1 MTTSISRRTFLVGGT
16 ALTALVVANLP
27 RRASAQ
33 ARNARTINLYS
44 SRHYNTDDA
53 LYDAFGKVNLI
64 EASAEELIERI
75 QSEGANSPG
84 DILFTVDAGMLW
96 RAEQAGLFQPV
107 STPKLNERIPAHL
120 RHPDGLWYGFTQRA
134 RVLYYSRDRVNPADL
149 STYEALADPQWKGK
163 ILVRPSGNVYNLSL
177 TASRIAIHKEPETRR
192 WLEGFVGNF
201 ARQPEGNDTAQIRAV
216 ASGAGDVAVANSYY
230 YIRLQKSKDPA
241 DQEVV
246 KKVGLF
252 FPNTGKGE
260 RGTHVNVS
268 GAGVLK
274 NSPNR
279 AAAIAFLEYLA
290 SDNAQRYFAE
300 GNNEYPVIP
309 GVPIDPILA
318 SHGQLKADPLNVA
331 NLGRYQPDAARL
343 MDTVGWQ

>member
-1 MTTSISRRTFLVGGT
+1 MTTKISRRTFFVGGT

-33 ARNARTINLYS
+33 SRTINLYS

-53 LYDAFGKVNLI
+53 LYDAFGEVNLI

-107 STPKLNERIPAHL
+107 RSAKLNERIPENL

-149 STYEALADPQWKGK
+149 STYEALADPQWRGK
-163 ILVRPSGNVYNLSL
+163 ILVRPSSNIYNLSL
-177 TASRIAIHKEPETRR
+177 TASRIAIHGEPETRR
-192 WLEGFVGNF
+192 WLQGLVDNF
-201 ARQPEGNDTAQIRAV
+201 ARQPEGNDTAQIRAI
-216 ASGAGDVAVANSYY
+216 AAGIGDVAIANSYY
-230 YIRLQKSKDPA
+230 YIRLQKSTDPA

-246 KKVGLF
+246 EKVSLF
-252 FPNTGKGE
+252 FPNTGPGE

-274 NSPNR
+274 NAPNR
-279 AAAIAFLEYLA
+279 DAAIAFLEYLA
-290 SDNAQRYFAE
+290 SDDAQRYFAE
-300 GNNEYPVIP
+300 GNNEYPVIS
-309 GVPIDPILA
+309 GVPVDPVLA
-318 SHGQLKADPLNVA
+318 AHGQLKGDPLNVS
-331 NLGRYQPDAARL
+331 NLGRYQPDSARL
-343 MDTVGWQ
+343 MNEVGWQ

>member
-1 MTTSISRRTFLVGGT
+1 MTTKISRRTFFVGGT

-33 ARNARTINLYS
+33 SRTINLYS

-107 STPKLNERIPAHL
+107 RTAKLDERIPENL

-149 STYEALADPQWKGK
+149 STYEALADPQWRGK
-163 ILVRPSGNVYNLSL
+163 ILVRPSSNIYNLSL
-177 TASRIAIHKEPETRR
+177 TASRIAIHGEPDTRR
-192 WLEGFVGNF
+192 WLEGLVGNF

-216 ASGAGDVAVANSYY
+216 AAGIGDVAIANSYY
-230 YIRLQKSKDPA
+230 YIRLQKSPDPA

-246 KKVGLF
+246 QKVSMF
-252 FPNTGKGE
+252 FPNTGPGE

-274 NSPNR
+274 NAPNR
-279 AAAIAFLEYLA
+279 DAAIAFLQYLA
-290 SDNAQRYFAE
+290 SDEAQRYFAE
-300 GNNEYPVIP
+300 GNNEYPVIS
-309 GVPIDPILA
+309 GVPIDPVLA
-318 SHGQLKADPLNVA
+318 SHGQLKGDPLNVS
-331 NLGRYQPDAARL
+331 NLGRYQPVSARL
-343 MDTVGWQ
+343 MNEVGWQ

>member
-1 MTTSISRRTFLVGGT
+1 MTTKISRRTFFWGGT

-33 ARNARTINLYS
+33 TRTINLYS

-53 LYDAFGKVNLI
+53 LYDAFGQVNLI

-75 QSEGANSPG
+75 QSEGVNSPA
-84 DILFTVDAGMLW
+84 DVLFTVDAGRLW

-107 STPKLNERIPAHL
+107 ITPKLNERIPEHL

-149 STYEALADPQWKGK
+149 STYEALADPQWRGK
-163 ILVRPSGNVYNLSL
+163 ILVRPSSNVYNLSL
-177 TASRIAIHKEPETRR
+177 TASRIAIHGEPETRR
-192 WLEGFVGNF
+192 WLEGFVNNF
-201 ARQPEGNDTAQIRAV
+201 ARQPEGNDTAQIQAV
-216 ASGAGDVAVANSYY
+216 AAGIGDVAIANSYY
-230 YIRLQKSKDPA
+230 YIRLQKSNDPA

-246 KKVGLF
+246 EKVGFF
-252 FPNTGKGE
+252 FPNTGPQE

-274 NSPNR
+274 HAPNR
-279 AAAIAFLEYLA
+279 EAAIAFLEYLA
-290 SDNAQRYFAE
+290 SDDAQRYFAE

-318 SHGQLKADPLNVA
+318 SHGQLQADPLNIA
-331 NLGRYQPDAARL
+331 NLGRYQPDSARL
-343 MDTVGWQ
+343 MNEVGWR